1 MHEVRDQGR
10 VIRSFS
16 GSPRAWLDDFAAPKR
31 RLVRI
36 NTMTSEAHCRAI
48 LAEIETTAAYGRSR
62 RLFNDDAIQA
72 FADWWAALPPGV
84 DSGVHSEGI
93 ELIAA
98 DDISD
103 AMVRAL
109 RRKYAVAAGQG
120 WKILAERDGCDPLW
134 PHPDG
139 LPMPLSSLWT
149 GLVIHRALSP
159 TDV

>member
-1 MHEVRDQGR
+1 
-10 VIRSFS
+10 
-16 GSPRAWLDDFAAPKR
+16 
-31 RLVRI
+31 
-36 NTMTSEAHCRAI
+36 MTSEAHCRAI
-48 LAEIETTAAYGRSR
+48 LAEIETIAACGRSR

-109 RRKYAVAAGQG
+109 RRKYEIRRRRGAGVENPGRARWVRSALAA
-120 WKILAERDGCDPLW
+120 P
-134 PHPDG
+134 
-139 LPMPLSSLWT
+139 
-149 GLVIHRALSP
+149 
-159 TDV
+159 

>member
-1 MHEVRDQGR
+1 
-10 VIRSFS
+10 
-16 GSPRAWLDDFAAPKR
+16 
-31 RLVRI
+31 
-36 NTMTSEAHCRAI
+36 MTSEAHCRAI
-48 LAEIETTAAYGRSR
+48 LAEIEATAAYGRSR
-62 RLFNDDAIQA
+62 RLFNDDAIQG

-84 DSGVHSEGI
+84 DGGVHSEGI

-109 RRKYAVAAGQG
+109 RRKHAVAAGQG

-159 TDV
+159 ADV